1 MRRTGGKVIWMPQ
14 SKGVVRRI
22 IEEDEEFLVCFANH
36 DGYFHVEE
44 QSLRN
49 TIRKAE
55 GEGREIS
62 FTYDPTLK
70 ILVLAGHD

>member
-1 MRRTGGKVIWMPQ
+1 MPQ
-14 SKGVVRRI
+14 SNGVVRRI
-22 IEEDEEFLVCFANH
+22 IEDEEEVLVCFANH

-55 GEGREIS
+55 EEGREIS
-62 FTYDPTLK
+62 FIYDPTLK
-70 ILVLAGHD
+70 ILSVSGHA